1 MSYSLIIV
9 ESPAKC
15 KKIES
20 FLGSKF
26 KCKASIGH
34 FRLLNS
40 LDQIDMEKMTAK
52 YLVSPDK
59 KKNLSDLK
67 KCISD
72 ASEVILATDNDREG
86 EAIGWHICDYF
97 KLPITKTKRI
107 LFQEITKPAIIEA
120 LNNPTLLNMN
130 LVKAQQTRQ
139 ILDLLVGYKIS
150 PTLWKSISA
159 QYEKHLSAGRC
170 QTPALRIIY
179 ENELENEK
187 KACQVSHSI
196 KGWFTSKNIQFQ
208 LDKTWSQDEEGNLQ
222 EFYKSSIEYTFTIS
236 IGKSKLLVQNPP
248 LPFDTSTLQQASSN
262 ELHYSPKNTMKYA
275 QELYENG
282 YITYMRTDQKKFSQ
296 EFLLEISK
304 HITSTYGDEY
314 LSKNLENIKLVVDKK
329 DEAHEA
335 IRPISVLVDKIDGE
349 LTAQAKKLYQL
360 IRNRTLESCM
370 DKSKINYIVCEIPTK
385 EGYTFKNRS
394 EKFSFMGWRIVKS
407 KDDSLSIENY
417 NYLSSLK
424 NGSEVVLNK
433 LLSEITM
440 KDGQHHITEAQ
451 LVSLLEKKGIGRPS
465 TFSSLVDKIQEREY
479 VKKEDILGK
488 EVEINQFTLEN
499 KKIKKVVVKKKLG
512 GEKNK
517 LIITPVGRKVIEFL
531 VSNFDDLF
539 YYDFTKKM
547 EDDLDKI
554 SKGNLDSKNMCLEI
568 NDNLQNK
575 LQNSKFSKE
584 EDKLDDNHKIIMGK
598 YGPVIKK
605 TIGDKVSFIN
615 IPKEINVEDLKSGKI
630 QISDLDALNKKD
642 FVLSENG
649 QSISIKYGKYGYY
662 AVKGQEKISL
672 KDWTEENINAITFA
686 DIIKQKE
693 EKKEGGNYNKF
704 ITNDLSIRK
713 SKYGYYLYCKTKAMN
728 KPAFYKVDTFQGD
741 ISVAEVEEVKQWI
754 RETYSNLKL

>member
-20 FLGSKF
+20 FLGPKF

-40 LDQIDMEKMTAK
+40 LEQIDMEKMTAK
-52 YLVSPDK
+52 YVVSSDK
-59 KKNLSDLK
+59 KKNLAELK
-67 KCISD
+67 KCINDSN
-72 ASEVILATDNDREG
+72 EVILATDNDREG

-97 KLPITKTKRI
+97 KLPVAKTKRI

-120 LNNPTLLNMN
+120 LNNPTFLNMN

-159 QYEKHLSAGRC
+159 QYEKNLSAGRC

-187 KACQVSHSI
+187 KACQVNHSI
-196 KGWFTSKNIQFQ
+196 KGWFTGKSIQFQ
-208 LDKTWSQDEEGNLQ
+208 LDKTWTQDEETNLE
-222 EFYKSSIEYTFTIS
+222 EFYQTCIGSIFKIT
-236 IGKSKLLVQNPP
+236 IGKPKLLVQNAP
-248 LPFDTSTLQQASSN
+248 LPFDTSTLQQAASN

-282 YITYMRTDQKKFSQ
+282 YITYMRTDQKKYSQ
-296 EFLLEISK
+296 EFIIEISK
-304 HITSTYGDEY
+304 HIDSEYGEEF

-335 IRPISVLVDKIDGE
+335 VRPISILVDKIDAE
-349 LTAQAKKLYQL
+349 ITPQAKKLYQL

-370 DKSKINYIVCEIPTK
+370 DKSKIQYIVCEIPTK
-385 EGYTFKNRS
+385 EGYLFKNRS
-394 EKFSFMGWRIVKS
+394 EKFIFLGWRIVKS
-407 KDDSLSIENY
+407 KEDTLSLENY
-417 NYLSSLK
+417 NYLSNIK

-465 TFSSLVDKIQEREY
+465 TYSSLVDKIQERAY
-479 VKKEDILGK
+479 VKKEDISGK
-488 EVEINQFTLEN
+488 EVEVKQFKMEN
-499 KKIKKVVVKKKLG
+499 KKIQISRVKKKLG

-517 LIITPVGRKVIEFL
+517 LIITPIGRKVIEFL
-531 VSNFDDLF
+531 ISNFDDLF
-539 YYDFTKKM
+539 YYEFTKKM

-554 SKGNLDSKNMCLEI
+554 SKGNLDGKKMCFEI
-568 NDNLQNK
+568 NANLQNK
-575 LQNSKFSKE
+575 LQDSQFSKE
-584 EDKLDDNHKIIMGK
+584 EDKLDDYHKIIMGK
-598 YGPVIKK
+598 YGHVIKK

-630 QISDLDALNKKD
+630 QITDLDGYNKKD
-642 FVLSENG
+642 FVLTENG
-649 QSISIKYGKYGYY
+649 ETITIKNGKYGYY
-662 AVKGQEKISL
+662 AIKGQEKISL
-672 KDWTEENINAITFA
+672 KDWTDENINSITLA

-693 EKKEGGNYNKF
+693 EKKETGSFNKF

-713 SKYGYYLYCKTKAMN
+713 SKYGYYLYYKSKVMN
-728 KPAFYKVDTFQGD
+728 KPAFYKVDTFSGD
-741 ISVAEVEEVKQWI
+741 ISIAEVEQIKNWI
-754 RETYSNLKL
+754 GETYSNLQV